1 VKLDPGDAVGPYRIE
16 SLIAEGGM
24 GCVYAA
30 LTREGER
37 VAVKLVKGELASDNS
52 FRRRFDRE
60 ARYAAHVSHPNVVE
74 VVDAGVQSG
83 IPYLVERFVVGRSLE
98 EVIDEDGPLPLAT
111 VVRLCGQIAEALDAI
126 HAEGI
131 VHRDLKPANVMLDER
146 NDAQITDFGLAKQR
160 NASLLTMP
168 GQAVGSLDYMA
179 PEQVRGE
186 EVSAAS
192 DVYALGCLMFTC
204 LAGRPPFADRKG
216 VKVLWA
222 HLQDEPPDPCAER
235 EDVPPGLG
243 QVITSALAKDPSDR
257 PPSASEYARRIREAA
272 PSGPGSA
279 EVR

>member
-1 VKLDPGDAVGPYRIE
+1 VKLHPGDAVGPYRIE

-24 GCVYAA
+24 GSVYAA

-37 VAVKLVKGELASDNS
+37 VALKMVKAELASDNN

-60 ARYAAHVSHPNVVE
+60 ARYVAHVSHPNVVE
-74 VVDAGVQSG
+74 VIDTGVQGG

-98 EVIDEDGPLPLAT
+98 EVVKEDGPLPLAT
-111 VVRLCGQIAEALDAI
+111 AVRLCAQIAEALDAI

-131 VHRDLKPANVMLDER
+131 VHRDVKPANVMLDER
-146 NDAQITDFGLAKQR
+146 GDAQITDFGLAKQR
-160 NASLLTMP
+160 DASLLTMP
-168 GQAVGSLDYMA
+168 GQAVGSMDYMA

-186 EVSAAS
+186 EVSATT

-204 LAGRPPFADRKG
+204 FAGRPPFADRKG

-235 EDVPPGLG
+235 DDVPSALG
-243 QVITSALAKDPSDR
+243 PVITSALAKDPSDR
-257 PPSASEYARRIREAA
+257 PPTASEYARRIREAA
-272 PSGPGSA
+272 GA
-279 EVR
+279 EASDS